1 MREMIGAGL
10 LLMAAAL
17 PLGWKARLDD
27 PAAKI
32 DAVTVSAEKD
42 ALTFKTY
49 SVAGIYYKPADKTAK
64 NYEVSAAFS
73 QLKPS
78 EHAEGYGLFISGQDL
93 DKDTQR
99 YLYFLIRQDGKVSI
113 RTRNGAATKPVV
125 DWREAAPM
133 KEPKGI
139 KTSNTLLIRTAGDGV
154 LFFIDDK
161 QVYRMP
167 RSQVGED
174 GVAGLRINHNLEVQ
188 VSKFTVKKLP

>member
-27 PAAKI
+27 PAAKL
-32 DAVTVSAEKD
+32 DAVTINAEKD
-42 ALTFKTY
+42 ALTFR
-49 SVAGIYYKPADKTAK
+49 SGPAGIYYKPGDKAEK
-64 NYEVSAAFS
+64 SYEVSASFS

-99 YLYFLIRQDGKVSI
+99 YLYFLVRQDGMVSV
-113 RTRNGAATKPVV
+113 RSRNGATTKPIV

-133 KEPKGI
+133 KEPKGV
-139 KTSNTLLIRTAGDGV
+139 KTSNTLLVRTVGDGV
-154 LFFIDDK
+154 QFFINDK

-167 RSQVGED
+167 RSQVPD
-174 GVAGLRINHNLEVQ
+174 GIAGLRINHNLEVQ